1 MQDRGHPPQ
10 GRKGAERTQGH
21 ALSSFFFAHS
31 GAFARSCRKLRP
43 SALLVPLFLCVATA
57 ANADAVDRLRVF
69 LETTKLMRADFSQ
82 TVMPKSGRKPQ
93 FSSGSMAIARPHKF
107 RWQIEKP
114 YPQLIVGDGEKVWLH
129 DPELN
134 QVTVKTQGTALAG
147 SPAALLAGEGVAA
160 LEKSFAL
167 KDVGERDGL
176 EWLEAV
182 PKSADS
188 GFEKVRIGFAGGEL
202 RAMELTDSFGQ
213 QTSLVFS
220 KIEKNP
226 PLSASHF
233 RFVPPKGADVL
244 GD

>member
-1 MQDRGHPPQ
+1 VTVR
-10 GRKGAERTQGH
+10 RLLFAF
-21 ALSSFFFAHS
+21 SFA
-31 GAFARSCRKLRP
+31 
-43 SALLVPLFLCVATA
+43 VAAGA

-69 LETTKLMRADFSQ
+69 LETTKLLRADFSQ

-134 QVTVKTQGTALAG
+134 QVTVKKQGAALAG

-167 KDVGERDGL
+167 KDAGEKDGL

-182 PKSADS
+182 PKSTDS
-188 GFEKVRIGFAGGEL
+188 GFEKVRIGFAGAEL

-220 KIEKNP
+220 KVEKNP
-226 PLSASHF
+226 PLAASHF
-233 RFVPPKGADVL
+233 RFTPPKGADVL
-244 GD
+244 GE